1 MGIAEV
7 GQLITLVVTGVI
19 GWWVKRG
26 ASRTSNSNERLE
38 GKLDAILA
46 AMALESRARARL
58 EIRIERIERFLR
70 LSPFTPPE
78 GTGSPSDLPS
88 TRMSLRDTLPG
99 PY

>member
-1 MGIAEV
+1 MGVAEV
-7 GQLITLVVTGVI
+7 GQLITLVVSGVI

-26 ASRTSNSNERLE
+26 ASRTSDSNERLE

-70 LSPFTPPE
+70 LTPFTPPE
-78 GTGSPSDLPS
+78 GMGPQSERHSA
-88 TRMSLRDTLPG
+88 RMSLRDTLPG
-99 PY
+99 I